1 MLMPTI
7 GKNRVKP
14 INTSSEKLLVFII
27 KRSIIALREEINPLD
42 DNKKKVDNILMKSR
56 MYVMYVSKHKIKKER
71 LKYIPQLLK
80 SWAVLAI
87 HVFLL
92 V

>member
-1 MLMPTI
+1 M
-7 GKNRVKP
+7 
-14 INTSSEKLLVFII
+14 II
-27 KRSIIALREEINPLD
+27 KI
-42 DNKKKVDNILMKSR
+42 DNILMKSR
-56 MYVMYVSKHKIKKER
+56 MYVMYVSKNKAKVKIIKKR

>member
-1 MLMPTI
+1 
-7 GKNRVKP
+7 
-14 INTSSEKLLVFII
+14 
-27 KRSIIALREEINPLD
+27 
-42 DNKKKVDNILMKSR
+42 MKSR
-56 MYVMYVSKHKIKKER
+56 MYVMYVSKHKNKKEN

>member
-1 MLMPTI
+1 MI
-7 GKNRVKP
+7 
-14 INTSSEKLLVFII
+14 
-27 KRSIIALREEINPLD
+27 
-42 DNKKKVDNILMKSR
+42 NKKGDNILMKSR
-56 MYVMYVSKHKIKKER
+56 MYVMYVSKHKNKKEN

>member
-1 MLMPTI
+1 M

-42 DNKKKVDNILMKSR
+42 DNKKIDNILMKSR
-56 MYVMYVSKHKIKKER
+56 MYVMYVSKHKNKKEK

>member
-1 MLMPTI
+1 M
-7 GKNRVKP
+7 
-14 INTSSEKLLVFII
+14 II
-27 KRSIIALREEINPLD
+27 KKI
-42 DNKKKVDNILMKSR
+42 DNILMKSR
-56 MYVMYVSKHKIKKER
+56 MYVMYVSKNKKER